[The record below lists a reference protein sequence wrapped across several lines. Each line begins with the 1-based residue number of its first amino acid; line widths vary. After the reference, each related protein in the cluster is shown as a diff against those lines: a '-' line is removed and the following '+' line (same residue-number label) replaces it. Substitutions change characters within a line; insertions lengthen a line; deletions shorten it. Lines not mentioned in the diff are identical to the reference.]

1 MKKHWKSA
9 VCVGVVIAANLAFV
23 LLFGRIVHGISAGNL
38 SALLP
43 HSKAAALAALLGLYA
58 LKALSVFFPIL
69 VLQMTAGLI
78 FGPVGGILVNTT
90 GMAIGVILPYL
101 LGRFA
106 GADLQKTLCRKQSY
120 VEKIERYRCNNETM
134 FAYLLRAVGVVPC
147 DMASFYLGSTG
158 IRFLPYFGGSMLGT
172 FTGIVISTLF
182 GDTLRQGF
190 SVGVIALWAVL
201 LGVSYVITGAVNRR
215 VRPKS

>member
-1 MKKHWKSA
+1 
-9 VCVGVVIAANLAFV
+9 
-23 LLFGRIVHGISAGNL
+23 
-38 SALLP
+38 
-43 HSKAAALAALLGLYA
+43 
-58 LKALSVFFPIL
+58 
-69 VLQMTAGLI
+69 MTAGLI